1 LFDQWGSS
9 EQRDCEGSQNKE
21 GDMKALFDSVS
32 IRTSRMTTKA
42 YSTSFSLGILGLDK
56 KYHDPI
62 YAIYGFVRFA
72 DEIVDSFEG
81 YPQKEL
87 LERFWKDTYLALDE
101 KISLNP
107 ILNSFQQVVNAFE
120 IDRDLIETFLKSM
133 EMDLY
138 KNDYDEEGYKAYI
151 LGSAEVVGLMCLKV
165 FVDGNE
171 KRYQELKQPAMQL
184 GSAFQKINFLRD
196 LHADYHAL
204 GRTYFP
210 GVDLNE
216 FNERVKAEIEA
227 DIEIDFKAGYEGIK
241 QLPKGARF
249 GVYIAYVYY
258 YSLFKKICNTHADI
272 ILNERVRISNKRKY
286 GLFLSS
292 YVRHTINWI

>member
-1 LFDQWGSS
+1 
-9 EQRDCEGSQNKE
+9 
-21 GDMKALFDSVS
+21 MKALFDSVS
-32 IRTSRMTTKA
+32 IRASRMITKA

-107 ILNSFQQVVNAFE
+107 VLNSFQQVVNTFE

-165 FVDGNE
+165 FVDGSE
-171 KRYQELKQPAMQL
+171 ERYQTLKKPAMQL

-196 LHADYHAL
+196 LHADYKKL

-210 GVDLNE
+210 GVDLNTFDE
-216 FNERVKAEIEA
+216 TVKTEIEA
-227 DIEIDFKAGYEGIK
+227 DIDIDFRAGYEGIK

-258 YSLFKKICNTHADI
+258 YSLFKKIKKTHCDI
-272 ILNERVRISNKRKY
+272 ILSQRGRISNKRKY

-292 YVRHTINWI
+292 FVRHTINWI

>member
-1 LFDQWGSS
+1 
-9 EQRDCEGSQNKE
+9 
-21 GDMKALFDSVS
+21 MKALFDSVS
-32 IRTSRMTTKA
+32 IRASRMTTKA

-87 LERFWKDTYLALDE
+87 LERFWKDTHLALDE

-107 ILNSFQQVVNAFE
+107 ILNSFQQVVNTFE

-138 KNDYDEEGYKAYI
+138 KNEYDEAGYKAYI

-165 FVDGNE
+165 FVDGSE
-171 KRYQELKQPAMQL
+171 ERYQMLKKPAMQL

-196 LHADYHAL
+196 LHADYKKL

-210 GVDLNE
+210 GVDLNN
-216 FNERVKAEIEA
+216 FNEGVKTEIEA
-227 DIEIDFKAGYEGIK
+227 DIDIDFTAGYEGIK

-258 YSLFKKICNTHADI
+258 YSLFKKIKKTHCDI
-272 ILNERVRISNKRKY
+272 ILSQRVRISNKRKY
-286 GLFLSS
+286 GLFVSS
-292 YVRHTINWI
+292 FVRHTINWI

>member
-1 LFDQWGSS
+1 
-9 EQRDCEGSQNKE
+9 
-21 GDMKALFDSVS
+21 MKALFDSVS

-42 YSTSFSLGILGLDK
+42 YSTSFSLGILGLDR

-72 DEIVDSFEG
+72 DEIVDTFEG

-87 LERFWKDTYLALDE
+87 LAKFWKDTYEAIE
-101 KISLNP
+101 QGISLNP
-107 ILNSFQQVVNAFE
+107 ILNSFQQVVNAFK
-120 IDRDLIETFLKSM
+120 IDHDLIETFLKSM

-138 KNDYDEEGYKAYI
+138 KQEYDEEGYKNYI

-165 FVDGNE
+165 FVDGDQE
-171 KRYQELKQPAMQL
+171 RYLALKKPAMQL

-196 LHADYHAL
+196 LHADYHSL

-210 GVDLNE
+210 GVDLQE
-216 FNERVKAEIEA
+216 FNEKTKAEIEA

-241 QLPKGARF
+241 KLPKGARF

-258 YSLFKKICNTHADI
+258 YSLFKKIRKTHADI
-272 ILNERVRISNKRKY
+272 ILNQRVRISNKRKY

>member
-1 LFDQWGSS
+1 
-9 EQRDCEGSQNKE
+9 
-21 GDMKALFDSVS
+21 MKALFDSVS
-32 IRTSRMTTKA
+32 IRASRMTTKA

-107 ILNSFQQVVNAFE
+107 ILNSFQQVVNTFE

-138 KNDYDEEGYKAYI
+138 KSDYDEEGYKAYI

-165 FVDGNE
+165 FVDGSE
-171 KRYQELKQPAMQL
+171 SRYQALKKSAMQL

-196 LHADYHAL
+196 LHADYKKL

-210 GVDLNE
+210 GVDLNN
-216 FNERVKAEIEA
+216 FNEKVKTEIEA
-227 DIEIDFKAGYEGIK
+227 DIDIDFRAGYEGIK

-258 YSLFKKICNTHADI
+258 YSLFKKIKKTHCDI
-272 ILNERVRISNKRKY
+272 ILSQRVRISNKRKY
-286 GLFLSS
+286 GLFVSS
-292 YVRHTINWI
+292 FLRHTINWI

>member
-1 LFDQWGSS
+1 
-9 EQRDCEGSQNKE
+9 
-21 GDMKALFDSVS
+21 MKALFDSVS
-32 IRTSRMTTKA
+32 IRASRMTTKA

-87 LERFWKDTYLALDE
+87 LERFWKDTHLALDE

-107 ILNSFQQVVNAFE
+107 ILNSFQQVVNTFE

-138 KNDYDEEGYKAYI
+138 KNEYDEAGYKAYI

-165 FVDGNE
+165 FVDGSE
-171 KRYQELKQPAMQL
+171 ERYQMLKKPAMQL

-196 LHADYHAL
+196 LHADYKKL

-210 GVDLNE
+210 GVDLNN
-216 FNERVKAEIEA
+216 FNEGVKTEIEA
-227 DIEIDFKAGYEGIK
+227 DIDIDFIAGYEGIK

-258 YSLFKKICNTHADI
+258 YSLFKKIKKTHCDI
-272 ILNERVRISNKRKY
+272 ILSQRVRISNKRKY
-286 GLFLSS
+286 GLFVSS
-292 YVRHTINWI
+292 FVRHTINWI

>member
-1 LFDQWGSS
+1 
-9 EQRDCEGSQNKE
+9 
-21 GDMKALFDSVS
+21 MKALFDSIS
-32 IRTSRMTTKA
+32 IRSSRIVTKS
-42 YSTSFSLGILGLDK
+42 YSTSFSLGILGLDR

-87 LERFWKDTYLALDE
+87 LERFWKDTYQALED

-107 ILNSFQQVVNAFE
+107 VLNSFQQVVRAYE
-120 IDRDLIETFLKSM
+120 IDYDLIETFLKSM

-138 KNDYDEEGYKAYI
+138 KNEYDEAGYKAYI

-165 FVDGNE
+165 FVDGNQE
-171 KRYQELKQPAMQL
+171 RYLALKEPAMQL

-196 LHADYHAL
+196 LHADYQSL

-210 GVDLNE
+210 GVDLNN
-216 FNERVKAEIEA
+216 FNEEVKASIEA
-227 DIEIDFKAGYEGIK
+227 DIDIDFKAGYEGIK
-241 QLPKGARF
+241 KLPKGARF

-258 YSLFKKICNTHADI
+258 YSLFKKIRKTHCDL

-292 YVRHTINWI
+292 YLRHTINWI

>member
-1 LFDQWGSS
+1 
-9 EQRDCEGSQNKE
+9 
-21 GDMKALFDSVS
+21 MKALFDSVS

-72 DEIVDSFEG
+72 DEIVDTFED

-87 LERFWKDTYLALDE
+87 LERFWKDTYLALNE

-107 ILNSFQQVVNAFE
+107 ILNSFQQVVNAFN
-120 IDRDLIETFLKSM
+120 IDRELIETFLKSM

-165 FVDGNE
+165 FVDGDE
-171 KRYQELKQPAMQL
+171 KRYQHLKKPAMQL

-227 DIEIDFKAGYEGIK
+227 DIDIDFKAGYEGIK

>member
-1 LFDQWGSS
+1 
-9 EQRDCEGSQNKE
+9 
-21 GDMKALFDSVS
+21 MKALFDSVS
-32 IRTSRMTTKA
+32 IRSSRMITKA

-107 ILNSFQQVVNAFE
+107 VLNSFQQVVNTFE
-120 IDRDLIETFLKSM
+120 IDRGLIETFLKSM

-165 FVDGNE
+165 FVDGSE
-171 KRYQELKQPAMQL
+171 ERYQTLKMPAMQL

-196 LHADYHAL
+196 LHADYKKL

-210 GVDLNE
+210 GVDLNNFDE
-216 FNERVKAEIEA
+216 TVKTEIEA
-227 DIEIDFKAGYEGIK
+227 DIDIDFRAGYEGIK

-258 YSLFKKICNTHADI
+258 YSLFKKIKKTHCDI
-272 ILNERVRISNKRKY
+272 ILSQRVRISNKRKY

-292 YVRHTINWI
+292 FVRHTINWI